1 MQVIASNPA
10 IKSSVDG
17 NYCVYP
23 PVFSHSLQIPD
34 PVNYLAGMIDW
45 LSLSIDVS
53 FLSADVR
60 QICYTNA
67 DKIMKINRNG
77 EVVYEKVSAEWLRS
91 DSNYLEVSFG
101 SSLHLRGSPARVV
114 NCNNVFG
121 SLDIKECALTMIR
134 FFCKMNKVIIPQNLD
149 LWNCTRIDITRNYD
163 MGSLQGVL
171 DAIDAFKLVKVG
183 RQKCST
189 EDTTVSWGRGSDL
202 HCGTIYAK
210 GPQSRK
216 LFARSKA
223 NFTPEQ
229 LRITDRLLRAEYSLR
244 SQQLRRLKSDFG
256 LLWHMFTPS
265 MLIQYHADYF
275 GKFISN
281 VEVVDMGNILDLLIN
296 KVGQG
301 KGFIP
306 TVGQAESAYDCYLR
320 CREKGYQQAKSSYP
334 KGTFSRHLKNLSTI
348 GVGPADLQP
357 SNVVPL
363 RRRQVVLDQ
372 PVSCWDDI
380 KLEAQG

>member
-1 MQVIASNPA
+1 
-10 IKSSVDG
+10 
-17 NYCVYP
+17 
-23 PVFSHSLQIPD
+23 
-34 PVNYLAGMIDW
+34 
-45 LSLSIDVS
+45 
-53 FLSADVR
+53 
-60 QICYTNA
+60 
-67 DKIMKINRNG
+67 
-77 EVVYEKVSAEWLRS
+77 
-91 DSNYLEVSFG
+91 
-101 SSLHLRGSPARVV
+101 
-114 NCNNVFG
+114 
-121 SLDIKECALTMIR
+121 MIR
-134 FFCKMNKVIIPQNLD
+134 FFCMMNKVIIPQNLN

-216 LFARSKA
+216 LFSKSKA

-256 LLWHMFTPS
+256 LLWHMFTPDL
-265 MLIQYHADYF
+265 LIQYHTDYF
-275 GKFISN
+275 SKFISN
-281 VEVVDMGNILDLLIN
+281 VEVVDMGNILDLLIA
-296 KVGQG
+296 KVGHG
-301 KGFIP
+301 IP
-306 TVGQAESAYDCYLR
+306 THGQATSAYDCYLR
-320 CREKGYQQAKSSYP
+320 CREKGFQNARASYP
-334 KGTFSRHLKNLSTI
+334 KQTFSRHLKNLSTI

-380 KLEAQG
+380 QLEAKG